1 MSTIPST
8 TAPRSTP
15 GLRAALVCLVL
26 AFGTLFVLNT
36 FVTTSPD
43 SLTRAERYFSKS
55 DIERGLQ
62 FSYERKLISWCGIG
76 LHLALLTALVNL
88 GSMTLTLQ
96 VTGIGQAVFGEGGL
110 SPVVLV
116 EVLGLLLL
124 FAAFFSALTLMPE
137 RNGQAPTADGEGRS
151 AAPA

>member
-15 GLRAALVCLVL
+15 GLRAALACLVL

-76 LHLALLTALVNL
+76 LHLALLTALVCTTWSRRL
-88 GSMTLTLQ
+88 SDWCDRLT
-96 VTGIGQAVFGEGGL
+96 GRRWAVRPWA
-110 SPVVLV
+110 SC
-116 EVLGLLLL
+116 
-124 FAAFFSALTLMPE
+124 
-137 RNGQAPTADGEGRS
+137 TAT
-151 AAPA
+151 